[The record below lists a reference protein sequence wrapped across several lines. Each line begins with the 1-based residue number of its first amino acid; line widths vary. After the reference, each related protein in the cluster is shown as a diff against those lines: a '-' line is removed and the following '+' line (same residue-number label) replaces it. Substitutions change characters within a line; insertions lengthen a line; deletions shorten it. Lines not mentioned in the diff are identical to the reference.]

1 MAETTTQISRP
12 APFIETM
19 GKTFGEGVMQL
30 GQKPI
35 DTSLFQP
42 TVAGQGVLG
51 QAGQQAAA
59 TQAGLGQLTFDPS
72 TGAVTGAGAGTG
84 VAGYQPYLAAAG
96 QYGAAAAPFG
106 TAAGT
111 LQQAAAGQVTPMT
124 GYGAA
129 AAGLTGAGAGT
140 GAGTVADY
148 MSPYTTNVIQAMQEQ
163 MADVKS
169 QQDISRNAQTVGAGA
184 FGGARSGVAQSIAD
198 TEYNRMVG
206 QMTAQ
211 QQGQSYQQAQAA
223 RQQDLTNQL
232 GLGQYQQGLGQYQQ
246 GLGQYQQGMAQLQ
259 PGLAQQNIGMLQQG
273 AQQDLSYR
281 QAMADTA
288 AQAKKMELYEP
299 YQRYGFMGEQLTGI
313 MGGYPGGTRM
323 TTQPSA
329 SPMQQMM
336 GMGIAGGLGYAGM
349 QNLMG

>member
-72 TGAVTGAGAGTG
+72 SGAVTGVGAGGAG
-84 VAGYQPYLAAAG
+84 VAGYQQYLTGAA

-111 LQQAAAGQVTPMT
+111 LAGQAAT
-124 GYGAA
+124 YGTA

-148 MSPYTTNVIQAMQEQ
+148 MSP
-163 MADVKS
+163 
-169 QQDISRNAQTVGAGA
+169 
-184 FGGARSGVAQSIAD
+184 
-198 TEYNRMVG
+198 
-206 QMTAQ
+206 
-211 QQGQSYQQAQAA
+211 
-223 RQQDLTNQL
+223 
-232 GLGQYQQGLGQYQQ
+232 
-246 GLGQYQQGMAQLQ
+246 
-259 PGLAQQNIGMLQQG
+259 
-273 AQQDLSYR
+273 
-281 QAMADTA
+281 
-288 AQAKKMELYEP
+288 
-299 YQRYGFMGEQLTGI
+299 
-313 MGGYPGGTRM
+313 
-323 TTQPSA
+323 
-329 SPMQQMM
+329 
-336 GMGIAGGLGYAGM
+336 
-349 QNLMG
+349 